1 MAKLRQTKYSSKI
14 YKKLRKL
21 PYICKIHSSYIL
33 KNRLSTHFKQNII
46 LIKPFIMKSTYTLDT
61 TDLRILSALQ
71 NNSRLTVKELASA
84 IHLSPTPTFERVKR
98 LERDGYITK
107 YMAVLNAEKLECGFI
122 AFCYL
127 KLKQHTRE
135 NAMRIMEAVQNI
147 PEIAECYNIS
157 GDYDFLLK
165 IYTRDM
171 KSYQKFLL
179 RILGDLDC
187 IGSLNST
194 FVLGEVKNTHLLP
207 LPEQ

>member
-1 MAKLRQTKYSSKI
+1 
-14 YKKLRKL
+14 
-21 PYICKIHSSYIL
+21 
-33 KNRLSTHFKQNII
+33 
-46 LIKPFIMKSTYTLDT
+46 MKSTYTLDS

-71 NNSRLTVKELASA
+71 DNSRLTVKELASA

-127 KLKQHTRE
+127 KMKQHTRE

-187 IGSLNST
+187 IGSLNSS
-194 FVLGEVKNTHLLP
+194 FVLGEVKKTHLLP